1 MATTA
6 AITAGPA
13 SFLPVGALDDDALAR
28 RINAGDDRAFEE
40 LYSRYYPRLY
50 RYCASVLGDPQE
62 AEEALQSSMFS
73 AYRALRAHDRELNLR
88 PWLYRI
94 AHNQCL
100 DIMRRRRETDELS
113 GLEEERGLNVSEQVD
128 LREDVRQLR
137 RDLAALAPE
146 QREALVLREMGGLS
160 HEEIARTLEATPAAA
175 KQLIHDARRSLTAF
189 ESGRSLEC
197 ADVQRRLSD
206 QDGRVLRGGAIKS
219 HLRSCPD
226 CGLFRETMRTRSVP
240 MRALVPPLSPVA
252 AQGILASVLGGTSG
266 AAAAGGAALA
276 GGLGAGLALK
286 IAAVGVVA
294 VAGVAAA
301 GIPLGLT
308 ERIGGSDASPRARV
322 EGQGPSGSAGAAPV
336 DLGRAPRGPL
346 EPRRRRGRVRRRR
359 DGRARRGRRLRR
371 RRARWRR
378 RQRRGRPRIRRG
390 ERAGLRRRRVGRR
403 RRRRRF
409 GRGGRVRGRR
419 VRVGLRRRRP
429 SRGHRGRVGEHPRRV
444 GDRHRPGAGR
454 APGARSGAPGRGAPV
469 RAPGHGA
476 PGHGAAGPRAAGRAA
491 GADAAGPG
499 AAGPGAARDGSAG
512 AGARRSPSPR
522 SQCPRW
528 CRRCHRRRGDGPR
541 PG

>member
-6 AITAGPA
+6 AVAAGPT

-40 LYSRYYPRLY
+40 LYNRYHPRLY

-146 QREALVLREMGGLS
+146 QRAALVLREMGGLS

-189 ESGRSLEC
+189 ESGRSLQC

-266 AAAAGGAALA
+266 AAAAGGAAAMLA
-276 GGLGAGLALK
+276 IGPNIWVMAAATALFGCG
-286 IAAVGVVA
+286 I
-294 VAGVAAA
+294 GVASTAA
-301 GIPLGLT
+301 YT
-308 ERIGGSDASPRARV
+308 
-322 EGQGPSGSAGAAPV
+322 
-336 DLGRAPRGPL
+336 
-346 EPRRRRGRVRRRR
+346 
-359 DGRARRGRRLRR
+359 
-371 RRARWRR
+371 
-378 RQRRGRPRIRRG
+378 
-390 ERAGLRRRRVGRR
+390 
-403 RRRRRF
+403 
-409 GRGGRVRGRR
+409 
-419 VRVGLRRRRP
+419 
-429 SRGHRGRVGEHPRRV
+429 
-444 GDRHRPGAGR
+444 
-454 APGARSGAPGRGAPV
+454 
-469 RAPGHGA
+469 
-476 PGHGAAGPRAAGRAA
+476 AA
-491 GADAAGPG
+491 GAVIP
-499 AAGPGAARDGSAG
+499 AG
-512 AGARRSPSPR
+512 AHATGFGVLSSAALTGLAVSPVVAGALGAMTLRGVFVLDVVAMAALAWTVRRVMTDSAPVS
-522 SQCPRW
+522 
-528 CRRCHRRRGDGPR
+528 
-541 PG
+541 